1 MKKDTGKKTMLK
13 EIKGYIGS
21 SLRDVKEELRS
32 EIEDGKRH
40 TGVLVESLRSEVK
53 LVFEQ
58 YGTVIRK
65 LEDHDLRFDKIDLE
79 LKGMKTALF
88 DNSHRLDDHK
98 TRIRKLEIRG

>member
-1 MKKDTGKKTMLK
+1 MAKKSKYDL
-13 EIKGYIGS
+13 
-21 SLRDVKEELRS
+21 LLEEVR
-32 EIEDGKRH
+32 EVKRH
-40 TGVLVESLRSEVK
+40 AGVLYESLRSEVR

-65 LEDHDLRFDKIDLE
+65 LEDHDRRFDGIDRRFDGIDLE

-98 TRIRKLEIRG
+98 TRIRKLEMN